1 MGKLSSSATTFNLSA
16 YLKPMLASILDQHA
30 SFQVGVTCLSQDHF
44 HQLYKK
50 LLFESS
56 ITPPVNP
63 LCGIPQRFTT
73 PKFARVT
80 WMVVET
86 LVRVTR
92 EDLSFADPLT
102 MDHGFFTELFHGDTD
117 VRGKRSPVF
126 TLRFLSLWTG
136 SKRKS
141 RRLVTEKQ
149 LMYFLKKS
157 FLVLLAVTTNPVNV
171 IVQRFLGRL
180 RKVLMY
186 RLYHQ
191 LKLLPP

>member
-63 LCGIPQRFTT
+63 LCGIPQRCTT

-80 WMVVET
+80 WTVVET

-92 EDLSFADPLT
+92 EDLLFADPLT
-102 MDHGFFTELFHGDTD
+102 TDHGFSMESFHGDT
-117 VRGKRSPVF
+117 VARGRPNPAF
-126 TLRFLSLWTG
+126 TLRFLSFWTG
-136 SKRKS
+136 SKLRL
-141 RRLVTEKQ
+141 RRLVTEKT
-149 LMYFLKKS
+149 LINFLKQS
-157 FLVLLAVTTNPVNV
+157 FLVPLAVTTNPVNV
-171 IVQRFLGRL
+171 IVRLFLGR
-180 RKVLMY
+180 
-186 RLYHQ
+186 
-191 LKLLPP
+191 